1 MNEDLH
7 SLAGVYALDALPE
20 NERAR
25 FEEHLAA
32 CDDCA
37 QEVRGLRETAS
48 HLGTAVAVAA
58 PPRLR
63 AQTLARISEVRQLP
77 PAVVDLGAERERHAR
92 HAHRRPRFA
101 FTLAAACLVVALIS
115 GVFAIRS
122 QQELDRTRAAN
133 VAVASVL
140 SSADARTVSGTA
152 QTGGTATVVV
162 SRSSGKIVFASS
174 GLERLPRSQTYE
186 LWLMTSQ
193 SARAAGLVRP
203 GDDGRTRPVVA
214 GDLRDATQVG
224 VTVEPKD
231 GSPQPTS
238 DPVLVLTLP
247 A

>member
-1 MNEDLH
+1 VNEDLH
-7 SLAGVYALDALPE
+7 SLAGAYALDALPD

-25 FEEHLAA
+25 FEQHLAG
-32 CDDCA
+32 CGDCA

-48 HLGTAVAVAA
+48 HLGSAVAIAA

-63 AQTLARISEVRQLP
+63 AQTLARISDVRQLP
-77 PAVVDLGAERERHAR
+77 PAVADLGAERERRAR
-92 HAHRRPRFA
+92 RRPRFG
-101 FTLAAACLVVALIS
+101 FTLAAACLIVALIS

-122 QQELDRTRAAN
+122 QQELNRTRAAN

-140 SSADARTVSGTA
+140 SSPDARTVTGTA

-162 SRSSGKIVFASS
+162 SRSSGRIVFASS
-174 GLERLPRSQTYE
+174 GLKRLPRSQTYE
-186 LWLMTSQ
+186 LWLMTSR
-193 SARAAGLVRP
+193 SARPAGLVRP

-214 GDLRDATQVG
+214 GDLGDATQVG
-224 VTVEPKD
+224 VTVEPAA
-231 GSPQPTS
+231 GSPQPTA

>member
-1 MNEDLH
+1 MNEDIH
-7 SLAGVYALDALPE
+7 SLAGAFALDALSDA
-20 NERAR
+20 ERTR
-25 FEEHLAA
+25 FEDHLAT

-37 QEVRGLRETAS
+37 QEVRGLREAAS
-48 HLGTAVAVAA
+48 HLGAAVATAA

-77 PAVVDLGAERERHAR
+77 PAVADLGTARERRAR
-92 HAHRRPRFA
+92 RRPRFA
-101 FTLAAACLVVALIS
+101 FSLAAACLVVALIS

-122 QQELDRTRAAN
+122 QQELNRTRAAN

-140 SSADARTVSGTA
+140 SSPDARTVTGTA

-162 SRSSGKIVFASS
+162 SRSSGRIVFASS
-174 GLERLPRSQTYE
+174 GLKRLPRSRTYE
-186 LWLMTSQ
+186 LWLMTSR
-193 SARAAGLVRP
+193 SARPAGLVRP

-214 GDLRDATQVG
+214 GDLGDATQVG
-224 VTVEPKD
+224 VTVEPAA
-231 GSPQPTS
+231 GSPQPTA